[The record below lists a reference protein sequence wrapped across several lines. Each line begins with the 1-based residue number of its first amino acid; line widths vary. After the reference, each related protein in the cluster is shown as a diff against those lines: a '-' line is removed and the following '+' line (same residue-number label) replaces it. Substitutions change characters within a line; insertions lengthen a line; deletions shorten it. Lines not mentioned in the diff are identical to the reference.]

1 MVKKQPKEGP
11 VKDPKRIEALKH
23 FTEEFGVLFEQWD
36 FPRMSGRILGWLM
49 VSDPPHQSAA
59 QLAEVLGASKGSIS
73 TSTRLLMASGLVERI
88 GMPGERISYY
98 RMVADPVDP
107 IMHLEMADAVALRR
121 LVERGLEILS
131 GVTPK
136 QRARLQLLREL
147 MAFRERELHKLIERF
162 RAEYEKK
169 KK

>member
-1 MVKKQPKEGP
+1 
-11 VKDPKRIEALKH
+11 VKDPKRVEALKH

-36 FPRMSGRILGWLM
+36 FPRMAGRILGWLM
-49 VSDPPHQSAA
+49 VCSPPHQSAA
-59 QLAEVLGASKGSIS
+59 QLSEVLGASKGSIS

-88 GMPGERISYY
+88 GLPGERVSYY

-107 IMHLEMADAVALRR
+107 IMHLEMADAIALRR

-131 GVTPK
+131 GVTPT
-136 QRARLQLLREL
+136 QRSRLQLLRDL
-147 MAFRERELHKLIERF
+147 MAFREKELHKLIERF

-169 KK
+169 KKE